1 MKIDFRRFWE
11 KLKEIEK
18 KIDTAIVVILSIII
32 ILINTLKSLTQAF
45 FPNADPVLLSITLIA
60 FAMIFIVR
68 IIMVVRSEEAKYI
81 TQEILK
87 EIRPCEEKPAVVWK
101 SVADATSKLREWI
114 LDTKNKDIKIDLYTY
129 SGETFIQH
137 LIDIFKEMC
146 SKDSPPVIS
155 SIFLRI
161 LTRDCQKKL
170 VIPCEEYGKESRVWK
185 SNMQHRD
192 SNIRSIFI
200 SDIENTLKKAL
211 PQTTVKLH
219 IKVCPFEPLFKG
231 IMVNKKMVFLD
242 FILSRK
248 SPSLSSIR
256 ELHG

>member
-1 MKIDFRRFWE
+1 
-11 KLKEIEK
+11 
-18 KIDTAIVVILSIII
+18 
-32 ILINTLKSLTQAF
+32 
-45 FPNADPVLLSITLIA
+45 
-60 FAMIFIVR
+60 
-68 IIMVVRSEEAKYI
+68 MVVRSEEAKYI

-170 VIPCEEYGKESRVWK
+170 VIPCEKYGKGSKVWK
-185 SNMQHRD
+185 SNMRYRD
-192 SNIRSIFI
+192 RNIRSTFI

-231 IMVNKKMVFLD
+231 IMVNEKNGLFGFYPIEKITKPLQHKRITRIMTIWDYIGYKTKMIEISEEPTNQVTREIFEYFNQWFNLVWNNFSD
-242 FILSRK
+242 LVYPPVKPPPPLLSNPK
-248 SPSLSSIR
+248 
-256 ELHG
+256 